1 MNETDER
8 YLEDQY
14 GDQEYNE
21 EAIDKVNA
29 LV

>member
-8 YLEDQY
+8 YLEDQL